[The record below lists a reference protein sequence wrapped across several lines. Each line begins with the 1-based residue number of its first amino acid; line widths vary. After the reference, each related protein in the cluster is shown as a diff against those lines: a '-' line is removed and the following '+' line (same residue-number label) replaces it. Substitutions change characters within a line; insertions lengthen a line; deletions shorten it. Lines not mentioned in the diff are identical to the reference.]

1 MVSACASEPS
11 AGVITQTTPTMS
23 LVISYSC
30 ARACAPFS
38 AHFSHITY
46 MYARL
51 KLTHD
56 VADQDQGTRRCIA
69 AAPLIAKSR
78 MAHPHAVARF
88 PSTLGSSSPCAPPRT
103 HSLQYNF
110 GLCTTTFAARCHLRS
125 VPNFVTFWKPPRFPI

>member
-1 MVSACASEPS
+1 VHGEASERRGHHTNNTNHEPCYFIFMR
-11 AGVITQTTPTMS
+11 ARV
-23 LVISYSC
+23 C
-30 ARACAPFS
+30 AVFS
-38 AHFSHITY
+38 SFLTHHIY

-56 VADQDQGTRRCIA
+56 VADQDQGMEVHRRAANCQIAHGTYTCGGAFPINTR
-69 AAPLIAKSR
+69 
-78 MAHPHAVARF
+78 
-88 PSTLGSSSPCAPPRT
+88 SSSPCAPPRT